1 MKTAFFIAQKL
12 RNTRSASVVGP
23 LLKLSIVATAL
34 GMALVILSIT
44 SGKGL
49 QQAIMHQFRSLE
61 GDFTISA
68 YSPTRTE
75 ELAPIQLADSL
86 LQVLKSEPYTLHSYP
101 VAHKMALLVNP
112 EADVFDGIQ
121 VTGYDSA
128 RFARF
133 TEQHRMLSADGTALG
148 APKNRYG
155 AYISA
160 LMAKELNLVVG
171 DTAVLTVMRGQHGLP
186 RLRKAPVEG
195 IFQTSLDEF
204 DQGNLLMNIADVR
217 RMAGI
222 RGDSVSAYVVE
233 VKNPEER
240 EILAAYWNALVPYDV
255 QVRSVDERHPAIF
268 GWLKLFDTNIA
279 LVLSIVLIVALANLV
294 TALLVLIIDRTQMIG
309 TLKALGGSDRMILRV
324 FQWMSLKILGRG
336 LLWGNGIGLFLS
348 WVQFQFG
355 PVQLDPATY
364 YIATAPIAF
373 DWVWILGANAG
384 FLVFAYLVLL
394 LPVRWIAR
402 LQPIKSIRFA

>member
-1 MKTAFFIAQKL
+1 
-12 RNTRSASVVGP
+12 
-23 LLKLSIVATAL
+23 
-34 GMALVILSIT
+34 
-44 SGKGL
+44 
-49 QQAIMHQFRSLE
+49 
-61 GDFTISA
+61 
-68 YSPTRTE
+68 
-75 ELAPIQLADSL
+75 
-86 LQVLKSEPYTLHSYP
+86 
-101 VAHKMALLVNP
+101 MALLVNP

-364 YIATAPIAF
+364 YIATAPITF